1 MSQPIKPVY
10 LPVKR
15 KWFELYAKGEK
26 TVELRRMGTWVT
38 AQITRY
44 TPLET
49 NKGREV
55 RIRLGYR
62 GREELRGVIRDVKIY
77 PLVEAIPDEVLKMA
91 CVSRIDAAD
100 MFGDDPILAIFIEV
114 VGHAQANNDRHQG

>member
-1 MSQPIKPVY
+1 MSEPMKPVY

-15 KWFELYAKGEK
+15 KWFELYAKGKK

-44 TPLET
+44 GLEA
-49 NKGREV
+49 NIGREV

-77 PLVEAIPDEVLKMA
+77 PLVEAIPDEVLRMA
-91 CVSRIDAAD
+91 CIDRIEAAD

-114 VGHAQANNDRHQG
+114 RSCQSA

>member
-1 MSQPIKPVY
+1 MSKPVKPVY

-26 TVELRRMGTWVT
+26 TVELRRMGTRIT

-44 TPLET
+44 GLEASI
-49 NKGREV
+49 GREV

-62 GREELRGVIRDVKIY
+62 GREELRGIIRDVKIY

-91 CVSRIDAAD
+91 CVSRIEAAD
-100 MFGDDPILAIFIEV
+100 MFGDDPVLAIFIEV
-114 VGHAQANNDRHQG
+114 IGYAQGS

>member
-1 MSQPIKPVY
+1 MSKPVKPVY

-26 TVELRRMGTWVT
+26 TVELRRMGTWIT

-44 TPLET
+44 GLEA
-49 NKGREV
+49 NIGREV

-91 CVSRIDAAD
+91 CIDRIEAAD
-100 MFGDDPILAIFIEV
+100 MFGDNPILAIFIEV
-114 VGHAQANNDRHQG
+114 VDHAQTGTDERDRV

>member
-1 MSQPIKPVY
+1 MSKLMKPVY

-38 AQITRY
+38 AQLTRP
-44 TPLET
+44 TNNRLEA
-49 NKGREV
+49 NIGREV
-55 RIRLGYR
+55 RIRPCYK
-62 GREELRGVIRDVKIY
+62 REPELRGIIRDVKIY

-91 CVSRIDAAD
+91 CVSRIEAAD
-100 MFGDDPILAIFIEV
+100 MFGDEPILAIFIELKPS
-114 VGHAQANNDRHQG
+114 QGAA

>member
-1 MSQPIKPVY
+1 MKPVY

-26 TVELRRMGTWVT
+26 TVELRRMGTRIT

-44 TPLET
+44 GLKA
-49 NKGREV
+49 NIGREV

-62 GREELRGVIRDVKIY
+62 GREELRGIIRDVKIY
-77 PLVEAIPDEVLKMA
+77 PLVEAIPDEVLRMA
-91 CVSRIDAAD
+91 CVGRIEAAD
-100 MFGDDPILAIFIEV
+100 LFGDDPVLAIFIELM
-114 VGHAQANNDRHQG
+114 GHAKTGSDERGRV

>member
-1 MSQPIKPVY
+1 MSEPMKPVY

-26 TVELRRMGTWVT
+26 TVELRRMGTRIT

-44 TPLET
+44 TPLEA
-49 NKGREV
+49 NIGREV
-55 RIRLGYR
+55 RIRLGYG

-91 CVSRIDAAD
+91 CVSRIEAAD

-114 VGHAQANNDRHQG
+114 VGHAQAGSDERG

>member
-1 MSQPIKPVY
+1 MSEPMKPVY

-26 TVELRRMGTWVT
+26 TVELRRMGTRIT

-44 TPLET
+44 GLET
-49 NKGREV
+49 NIGREV

-62 GREELRGVIRDVKIY
+62 GQEELRGVIRDVKIY
-77 PLVEAIPDEVLKMA
+77 PLVEAIPDEVLRMA
-91 CVSRIDAAD
+91 CIDRIEAAD

>member
-1 MSQPIKPVY
+1 MSKPMKPVY

-44 TPLET
+44 GLEAS
-49 NKGREV
+49 KGRGV

-91 CVSRIDAAD
+91 CVSRIEAAD

-114 VGHAQANNDRHQG
+114 VGHAQTDTDERS